1 MTIENAI
8 EEVETSGEKEICLSQ
23 RDYRPTP
30 YRASQWEGIETLDRN
45 PTFKAINLE
54 VMENEGLAFDPM
66 FEQFDAHLRQ
76 KPQYGEVIEEVE
88 ELAPVMNE
96 ELIAEI
102 RAQAFEEGRQ
112 AGLQEGILEAQSGII
127 ERYEALSRTLGEITS
142 NIKSELDQRIS
153 DLETKAVTLALDISK
168 RILSTTAEVKPE
180 YIIDVIRRALSEL
193 GTQKGLVIRISH
205 QDYEFLEVVG
215 LPEDLMGE
223 KSKIKYIADEK
234 IVSGCVVETEY
245 GSVNLELDHMW
256 NEVKDKIY
264 STIS

>member
-1 MTIENAI
+1 MTTENI
-8 EEVETSGEKEICLSQ
+8 LEEISTDAEKEICLSQ

-54 VMENEGLAFDPM
+54 VMENEGLSFDPM
-66 FEQFDAHLRQ
+66 FEQFDAHLKN
-76 KPQYGEVIEEVE
+76 KPQYGEAIVEVAE
-88 ELAPVMNE
+88 TAPVIDE
-96 ELIAEI
+96 QLLAEI
-102 RAQAFEEGRQ
+102 QAQAFEEGRQ
-112 AGLQEGILEAQSGII
+112 AGIQEGILDAQAGII
-127 ERYEALSRTLGEITS
+127 ERYEALSGTLADITS
-142 NIKSELDQRIS
+142 NIKIELDQRIS
-153 DLETKAVTLALDISK
+153 ALENKAVSLALDISK

-180 YIIDVIRRALSEL
+180 YIIEVIRRALMEL
-193 GTQKGLVIRISH
+193 GTQKGLVIRVSH

-215 LPEDLMGE
+215 LPEDLMSE
-223 KSKIKYIADEK
+223 QNKIKYVPDEK

-264 STIS
+264 STIG